1 MKPPK
6 TIYLQTDEE
15 AEQYSYEGVTWCVDQ
30 INTNDKQYILSTPER
45 EAASDLLKACLNFM
59 FRLEQIAE
67 SDPTLDREIDDE
79 FAAEIMDIRAAIAQA
94 TKDSE

>member
-1 MKPPK
+1 MKPPN

-45 EAASDLLKACLNFM
+45 AVASDLLKTLKHAAAYFQM
-59 FRLEQIAE
+59 LEAATHVKHPI
-67 SDPTLDREIDDE
+67 LREIE
-79 FAAEIMDIRAAIAQA
+79 SVISL
-94 TKDSE
+94 TKESE